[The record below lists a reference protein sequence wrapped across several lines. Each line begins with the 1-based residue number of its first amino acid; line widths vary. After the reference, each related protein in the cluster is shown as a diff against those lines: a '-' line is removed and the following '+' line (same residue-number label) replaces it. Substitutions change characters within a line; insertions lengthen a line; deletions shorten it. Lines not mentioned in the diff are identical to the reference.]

1 MAQPMTAL
9 KSRKT
14 RSAQGA
20 SLPGLHDRTGFT
32 FLELIVVL
40 ALLAVISSIIVP
52 VYIRSMNG
60 IQMRSARDSLIG
72 TLRFIQELSV
82 RESREYRLYID
93 VKNNLY
99 WVMRM
104 AEVVDNE
111 KRFEPIAETWGAK
124 TQLPDQFVIT
134 NLKARKEKPE
144 KALFIA
150 CQPNGA
156 SDKAEIS
163 VRDSRAKGK
172 KYKILVLGPI
182 GKIEIQP

>member
-1 MAQPMTAL
+1 MIPL

-14 RSAQGA
+14 RLPRGSALTGT
-20 SLPGLHDRTGFT
+20 HDRTGFT

-40 ALLAVISSIIVP
+40 ALLAVITSVIVP
-52 VYIRSMNG
+52 VYIRSMNSL
-60 IQMRSARDSLIG
+60 QMRSARDSLIG
-72 TLRFIQELSV
+72 TLRFVQELSV
-82 RESREYRLYID
+82 KESREYRLYID

-99 WVMRM
+99 WVTRL
-104 AEVVDNE
+104 AEVVNGE
-111 KRFEPIAETWGAK
+111 KRFEPVVETWGAK
-124 TQLPDQFVIT
+124 TTLPDQFVIT
-134 NLKARKEKPE
+134 NLKARKDKGE

-172 KYKILVLGPI
+172 KYKILVLGPM
-182 GKIEIQP
+182 GKIEIKP

>member
-1 MAQPMTAL
+1 MIPLTP
-9 KSRKT
+9 RKT
-14 RSAQGA
+14 RSARGPSLTGA
-20 SLPGLHDRTGFT
+20 HDRTGFT

-52 VYIRSMNG
+52 VYIRSMNT

-82 RESREYRLYID
+82 KESREYRLYID

-99 WVMRM
+99 WVTRL
-104 AEVVDNE
+104 AEVVDGE
-111 KRFEPIAETWGAK
+111 KRFEPIDETWGQK
-124 TQLPDQFVIT
+124 TPLPDQFVIS
-134 NLKARKEKPE
+134 NMKARKDKGD

-156 SDKAEIS
+156 SDQAEIS
-163 VRDSRAKGK
+163 VRDSRAGGK
-172 KYKILVLGPI
+172 KYKILVHGPM